1 MKKLLILSMLLTF
14 ICPVV
19 KSSNNEYIIKTLG
32 VYAFNLGLIAYK
44 TGDLDPVIDVA
55 TAGTASTLIT
65 ASLACPPKT
74 VNKCYFHMGMHV
86 AAGGLMLGRIWYKLA
101 NRPAPAPAPVAP
113 AMIELPEE
121 RISNN
126 SDHGYFE

>member
-32 VYAFNLGLIAYK
+32 VYAFNLGLIAYT
-44 TGDLDPVIDVA
+44 TGNFDPLVDPAFAISAAALA
-55 TAGTASTLIT
+55 TNYIQF
-65 ASLACPPKT
+65 PPKT
-74 VNKCYFHMGMHV
+74 VNECYLNIGMQV
-86 AAGGLMLGRIWYKLA
+86 ASSGLIFGRIWYKKA
-101 NRPAPAPAPVAP
+101 NRPVPVAP